1 MARAAAHLLLL
12 NHPLFARLDEP
23 TRHALADDL
32 VPFGLP
38 GGRPLFKAGE
48 LADAL
53 YLLVSGSL
61 GVFDGPARL
70 VQQIGA
76 GMSVGE
82 TSLLGGD
89 ARHRTVRALRDSELL
104 RLDRAA
110 FEALLRLLQDLLLR
124 LARDTVARLQ
134 PRVREDD
141 RPGTPRTFALLP
153 AEPSVPARTLAMQ
166 LARALE
172 PYGSSLVLDAQQGHG
187 HGAEWFAE
195 REAQVRFVIYL
206 DEGRDDAWRQRC
218 LRQADVLLPAA
229 RAGEAARPWP
239 DLAHPVVARHR
250 PRHLL
255 LVHPGHRVALGCTA
269 RWRGQFSGALMHH
282 HICRAA
288 DMARVARLVSG
299 HGRGLVLAGG
309 GARGLAHLGALRA
322 LAEAGHQFDAIG
334 GSSIGAIV
342 GAGVAAGWAID
353 EWQAR
358 CVNAFLR
365 GRLLSD
371 WTLPIVAL
379 TRGARATGTLRDTF
393 GALAIEDLPLPF
405 FCIATSLSGAGQCV
419 QRHGPLWRALRASSA
434 IPGVLPPVLHGG
446 EVLVDGA
453 LANNLPTDVMAADG
467 LAHITALDIR
477 AEITLRA
484 AVDEAMTPPLWRLA
498 FQRGRRPG
506 LVSSLVRAGM
516 VSGEAAA
523 LERRAL
529 AHRLVT
535 PSLDHIGV
543 LDWKDWRRAVE
554 AGYRAT
560 VEALQG
566 EERGVSGEE

>member
-1 MARAAAHLLLL
+1 MSRAPADLLLE
-12 NHPLFARLDEP
+12 HPLFGRLDAT
-23 TRHALADDL
+23 TRRALGAAMVRL
-32 VPFGLP
+32 GLP

-48 LADAL
+48 PADAL
-53 YLLVSGSL
+53 YLVASGSL
-61 GVFDGPARL
+61 GVFDGPTHL
-70 VQQIGA
+70 VRQLGA

-82 TSLLGGD
+82 ASLLGDGR
-89 ARHRTVRALRDSELL
+89 RHRTVRALRDSELL
-104 RLDRAA
+104 RLDRPT
-110 FEALLRLLQDLLLR
+110 FEALLHRHPDLLLQ
-124 LARDTVARLQ
+124 LARDTVARMQ
-134 PRVREDD
+134 PRVREEQTTDS
-141 RPGTPRTFALLP
+141 PRTFALV
-153 AEPSVPARTLAMQ
+153 AADAGVPARTLAMQ
-166 LARALE
+166 LARELEAL
-172 PYGSSLVLDAQQGHG
+172 GSAVVLDAQQGRDRS
-187 HGAEWFAE
+187 ADWFAE
-195 REAQVRFVIYL
+195 REAQARFVIYL
-206 DEGRDDAWRQRC
+206 DESKDPAWRRRC

-229 RAGEAARPWP
+229 RANDPARPWP
-239 DLAHPVVARHR
+239 DLAHPAAARHR

-255 LVHPGHRVALGCTA
+255 LIHPGHRVALGSAA
-269 RWRGQFSGALMHH
+269 RWRAAFSGELMHH
-282 HICRAA
+282 HVCRAA
-288 DMARVARLVSG
+288 DMTRVARLVSG

-322 LAEAGHQFDAIG
+322 LAEAGHRFDAIG

-342 GAGVAAGWAID
+342 GAGIAAGWNID
-353 EWQAR
+353 EWQSR

-371 WTLPIVAL
+371 WTVPLVAL
-379 TRGARATGTLRDTF
+379 TRGARATRTLRGTF
-393 GALAIEDLPLPF
+393 GALAIEDLPVPF
-405 FCIATSLSGAGQCV
+405 FATATSLSGAGPRVLRQ
-419 QRHGPLWRALRASSA
+419 GPLWLALRASSA
-434 IPGVLPPVLHGG
+434 IPGVLPPVLQDG

-484 AVDEAMTPPLWRLA
+484 GVDEAVTPPWWRVLLE
-498 FQRGRRPG
+498 RDRRPG

-535 PSLDHIGV
+535 PSLDHVGV

-560 VEALQG
+560 VEVL
-566 EERGVSGEE
+566 ESEK

>member
-1 MARAAAHLLLL
+1 MARAATHLLLL

-38 GGRPLFKAGE
+38 GGRPLFKTGE
-48 LADAL
+48 PADAL

-61 GVFDGPARL
+61 GVFDGPTRL

-110 FEALLRLLQDLLLR
+110 FEALLRRHPDLLLQ

-134 PRVREDD
+134 PRVREDE

-172 PYGSSLVLDAQQGHG
+172 PYGSSLVLDAQQGRG
-187 HGAEWFAE
+187 RGAEWFAE
-195 REAQVRFVIYL
+195 REAQARFVIYL

-229 RAGEAARPWP
+229 RANEAALPWP
-239 DLAHPVVARHR
+239 DLAHPAAARHR

-269 RWRGQFSGALMHH
+269 RWRSQFSGTLMHH
-282 HICRAA
+282 HVCRAA

-322 LAEAGHQFDAIG
+322 LAEAGHSFDAIG

-358 CVNAFLR
+358 CVNAFLH

-379 TRGARATGTLRDTF
+379 TRGARATRILRDTF

-405 FCIATSLSGAGQCV
+405 FCVATSLSGAGQCV

-453 LANNLPTDVMAADG
+453 LVNNLPTDVMAVDG

-484 AVDEAMTPPLWRLA
+484 GVDEAMTPPLWRLA

-535 PSLDHIGV
+535 PSLDHVGV

-560 VEALQG
+560 VEVLQSEGRGERG
-566 EERGVSGEE
+566 EE

>member
-1 MARAAAHLLLL
+1 MARAPADLLLE
-12 NHPLFARLDEP
+12 HPLFGRLDAA
-23 TRHALADDL
+23 TRSALAADM
-32 VPFGLP
+32 VPVGLP

-48 LADAL
+48 AADAL
-53 YLLVSGSL
+53 YLVASGSL
-61 GVFDGPARL
+61 GVFDGPTTLLRQL
-70 VQQIGA
+70 GA

-82 TSLLGGD
+82 SSLLGDGT
-89 ARHRTVRALRDSELL
+89 RHRTVRALRDSELL
-104 RLDRAA
+104 RLDRSV
-110 FEALLRLLQDLLLR
+110 FEALLRRHPDLLLQ
-124 LARDTVARLQ
+124 LARDTVARMQ
-134 PRVREDD
+134 PRVREERVADS
-141 RPGTPRTFALLP
+141 PRTFALLP
-153 AEPSVPARTLAMQ
+153 ADAAVPARTLAMQ
-166 LARALE
+166 LARELE
-172 PYGSSLVLDAQQGHG
+172 AFGSSAVIDAQQGRDR
-187 HGAEWFAE
+187 GADWFAE
-195 REAQVRFVIYL
+195 REAQARFVIYL
-206 DEGRDDAWRQRC
+206 DEAKDAAWRQRC

-229 RAGEAARPWP
+229 RANDAARPWP
-239 DLAHPVVARHR
+239 ELAHPAAARHR

-255 LVHPGHRVALGCTA
+255 LVHPGHRVALGSAA
-269 RWRGQFSGALMHH
+269 RWRAGFSGELMHH
-282 HICRAA
+282 HVCRSA
-288 DMARVARLVSG
+288 DMMRVARLVSG
-299 HGRGLVLAGG
+299 HGHGLVLAGG

-322 LAEAGHQFDAIG
+322 LAEAGLQFDAVG

-342 GAGVAAGWAID
+342 GAGMAAGWNVD
-353 EWQAR
+353 EWQSR

-371 WTLPIVAL
+371 WTVPLVAL
-379 TRGARATGTLRDTF
+379 TRGARATRTLRGTF
-393 GALAIEDLPLPF
+393 GALAIEDLPVPF
-405 FCIATSLSGAGQCV
+405 FATATSLSGAGPRVLRQ
-419 QRHGPLWRALRASSA
+419 GPLWLALRASSA
-434 IPGVLPPVLHGG
+434 IPGVLPPVLQGG

-484 AVDEAMTPPLWRLA
+484 GVDEAVTPPWWRVLLD
-498 FQRGRRPG
+498 RDRRPG

-535 PSLDHIGV
+535 PALDHVGV

-560 VEALQG
+560 VEVL
-566 EERGVSGEE
+566 ESEK

>member
-1 MARAAAHLLLL
+1 MARAPADLLLE
-12 NHPLFARLDEP
+12 HPLFGRLDTA
-23 TRHALADDL
+23 TRGALAADMVSL
-32 VPFGLP
+32 GLP

-48 LADAL
+48 AADAL
-53 YLLVSGSL
+53 YLVASGSL
-61 GVFDGPARL
+61 GVFDGPTTLLRQL
-70 VQQIGA
+70 GA

-82 TSLLGGD
+82 SSLLGDGT
-89 ARHRTVRALRDSELL
+89 RHRTVRALRDSELL
-104 RLDRAA
+104 RLDRCV
-110 FEALLRLLQDLLLR
+110 FETLLRRHPDLLLQV
-124 LARDTVARLQ
+124 ARETVARML
-134 PRVREDD
+134 PRVREERASDS
-141 RPGTPRTFALLP
+141 PHTFALLP
-153 AEPSVPARTLAMQ
+153 ADAGVPVRTLAMQ
-166 LARALE
+166 LARELE
-172 PYGSSLVLDAQQGHG
+172 AFGSCVVIDAQQGRG
-187 HGAEWFAE
+187 RSADWFAE
-195 REAQVRFVIYL
+195 REAQARFVIYL
-206 DEGRDDAWRQRC
+206 DDGQDRGWRQRC
-218 LRQADVLLPAA
+218 LRQADVLLPVA
-229 RAGEAARPWP
+229 RANGVARAWSE
-239 DLAHPVVARHR
+239 LAHPAAARHR

-255 LVHPGHRVALGCTA
+255 LVHPGHQVALGSAA
-269 RWRGQFSGALMHH
+269 RWRAGFSGALMHH
-282 HICRAA
+282 HICRSA
-288 DMARVARLVSG
+288 DMTRVARLVSG

-322 LAEAGHQFDAIG
+322 LAEAGHRFDAIG

-342 GAGVAAGWAID
+342 GAGIAAGWSID
-353 EWQAR
+353 EWQSR

-371 WTLPIVAL
+371 WTVPLVAL
-379 TRGARATGTLRDTF
+379 TRGARATRTLRGTF
-393 GALAIEDLPLPF
+393 GALAIEDLPVPF
-405 FCIATSLSGAGQCV
+405 FATATSLSGAGPRVLRQ
-419 QRHGPLWRALRASSA
+419 GPLWLALRASSA
-434 IPGVLPPVLHGG
+434 IPGVLPPVLQDG

-484 AVDEAMTPPLWRLA
+484 GVDETVTPPWWRVLLD
-498 FQRGRRPG
+498 RDRRPG

-535 PSLDHIGV
+535 PALDHVGV

-560 VEALQG
+560 VEVLEG
-566 EERGVSGEE
+566 EK

>member
-48 LADAL
+48 PADAL

-61 GVFDGPARL
+61 GVFDGPTTL

-89 ARHRTVRALRDSELL
+89 SRHRTVRALRDSELL

-110 FEALLRLLQDLLLR
+110 FEALLRRHPELLLR

-172 PYGSSLVLDAQQGHG
+172 PYGSSLVLDAQQGRG
-187 HGAEWFAE
+187 RGAEWFAE

-206 DEGRDDAWRQRC
+206 DEGRDAAWRQRC

-229 RAGEAARPWP
+229 RANEAARPWT
-239 DLAHPVVARHR
+239 DLAHPTVARHR

-255 LVHPGHRVALGCTA
+255 LVHPGHQVALGCTA

-322 LAEAGHQFDAIG
+322 LAEAGHRFDAIG

-353 EWQAR
+353 EWQIR
-358 CVNAFLR
+358 CVNAFLH

-379 TRGARATGTLRDTF
+379 TRGARATRTLRETF

-405 FCIATSLSGAGQCV
+405 FCVATSLSGAGQCV

-453 LANNLPTDVMAADG
+453 LVNNLPTDVMAADG

-554 AGYRAT
+554 AGYRAM
-560 VEALQG
+560 VEVLQS
-566 EERGVSGEE
+566 EE

>member
-1 MARAAAHLLLL
+1 MARAPADLLLE
-12 NHPLFARLDEP
+12 HPLFGRLDAA
-23 TRHALADDL
+23 TRQALGAGMVRL
-32 VPFGLP
+32 GLA

-48 LADAL
+48 PADAL
-53 YLLVSGSL
+53 YLVASGSL
-61 GVFDGPARL
+61 GVFDGPTHL
-70 VQQIGA
+70 VRQLGA

-82 TSLLGGD
+82 ASLLGDGT
-89 ARHRTVRALRDSELL
+89 RHRTVRALRDSELL
-104 RLDRAA
+104 RLDRPT
-110 FEALLRLLQDLLLR
+110 FEALLHRHPDLLLQ
-124 LARDTVARLQ
+124 LARDTVARMQ
-134 PRVREDD
+134 PRVREEQAT
-141 RPGTPRTFALLP
+141 GSPRTFALV
-153 AEPSVPARTLAMQ
+153 AADAGVPARTLAMQ
-166 LARALE
+166 LARELEAL
-172 PYGSSLVLDAQQGHG
+172 GSAVVLDAQQGRERS
-187 HGAEWFAE
+187 ADWFAE
-195 REAQVRFVIYL
+195 REAQARFVIYL
-206 DEGRDDAWRQRC
+206 DEAKDPAWRRRC

-229 RAGEAARPWP
+229 RANDAARPWL
-239 DLAHPVVARHR
+239 DLAHPAAARHR

-255 LVHPGHRVALGCTA
+255 LVHPGHRVALGSAA
-269 RWRGQFSGALMHH
+269 RWRAVFSGELMHH
-282 HICRAA
+282 HVCRAA

-322 LAEAGHQFDAIG
+322 LAEAGHRFDAIG

-342 GAGVAAGWAID
+342 GAGVAAGWTID

-358 CVNAFLR
+358 CVDAFLR

-371 WTLPIVAL
+371 WTVPLVAL
-379 TRGARATGTLRDTF
+379 TRGARATRTLRGTF

-405 FCIATSLSGAGQCV
+405 FATATSLSGDGPRVLRQ
-419 QRHGPLWRALRASSA
+419 GPLWLALRASSA
-434 IPGVLPPVLHGG
+434 IPGVLPPVLQGG

-484 AVDEAMTPPLWRLA
+484 GVDEAVTPPWWRVLLE
-498 FQRGRRPG
+498 RDRRPG

-535 PSLDHIGV
+535 PALDHVGV
-543 LDWKDWRRAVE
+543 LDWKHWRRAVE

-560 VEALQG
+560 VEVL
-566 EERGVSGEE
+566 ESEK

>member
-1 MARAAAHLLLL
+1 MSRAPADLLLE
-12 NHPLFARLDEP
+12 HPLFGRLDAT
-23 TRHALADDL
+23 TRRALGAAMVRL
-32 VPFGLP
+32 GLP

-48 LADAL
+48 PADAL
-53 YLLVSGSL
+53 YLVASGSL
-61 GVFDGPARL
+61 GVFDGPTHL
-70 VQQIGA
+70 VRQLGA

-82 TSLLGGD
+82 ASLLGDGR
-89 ARHRTVRALRDSELL
+89 RHRTVRALRDSELL
-104 RLDRAA
+104 RLDRPT
-110 FEALLRLLQDLLLR
+110 FEALLHRHPDLLLQ
-124 LARDTVARLQ
+124 LARDTVARMQ
-134 PRVREDD
+134 PRVREEQTTDS
-141 RPGTPRTFALLP
+141 PRTFALV
-153 AEPSVPARTLAMQ
+153 AADAGVPARTLAMQ
-166 LARALE
+166 LARELEAL
-172 PYGSSLVLDAQQGHG
+172 GSAVVLDAQQGRDRS
-187 HGAEWFAE
+187 ADWFAE
-195 REAQVRFVIYL
+195 REAQARFVIYL
-206 DEGRDDAWRQRC
+206 DESKDPAWRRRC

-229 RAGEAARPWP
+229 RANDPARPWP
-239 DLAHPVVARHR
+239 DLAHPAAARHR

-255 LVHPGHRVALGCTA
+255 LIHPGHRVALGSAA
-269 RWRGQFSGALMHH
+269 RWRAAFSGELMHH
-282 HICRAA
+282 HVCRAA
-288 DMARVARLVSG
+288 DMTRVARLVSG

-322 LAEAGHQFDAIG
+322 LAEAGHRFDAIG

-342 GAGVAAGWAID
+342 GAGIAAGWNID
-353 EWQAR
+353 EWQSR

-371 WTLPIVAL
+371 WTVPLVAL
-379 TRGARATGTLRDTF
+379 TRGARATRTLRGTF
-393 GALAIEDLPLPF
+393 GALAIEDLPVPF
-405 FCIATSLSGAGQCV
+405 FATATSLSGAGPRVLRQ
-419 QRHGPLWRALRASSA
+419 GPLWLALRASSA
-434 IPGVLPPVLHGG
+434 IPGVLPPVLQDG

-484 AVDEAMTPPLWRLA
+484 GVDEAVTPPWWRVLLE
-498 FQRGRRPG
+498 RGRRPG

-535 PSLDHIGV
+535 PSLDHVGV

-560 VEALQG
+560 VEVL
-566 EERGVSGEE
+566 ESEK

>member
-1 MARAAAHLLLL
+1 MARAIADLLLD
-12 NHPLFARLDEP
+12 HPLFARLDAAA
-23 TRHALADDL
+23 RRAVADDL

-48 LADAL
+48 PADAL
-53 YLLVSGSL
+53 YLVASGSL
-61 GVFDGPARL
+61 GVFDGPTEL
-70 VQQIGA
+70 IQQIGA
-76 GMSVGE
+76 GASVGE
-82 TSLLGGD
+82 TSLLAGGT
-89 ARHRTVRALRDSELL
+89 RHRTVRALRDSELL
-104 RLDRAA
+104 RLDRTA
-110 FEALLRLLQDLLLR
+110 FETLLHRHPELLLQV
-124 LARDTVARLQ
+124 ARETVARLQ
-134 PRVREDD
+134 PRVREEHA
-141 RPGTPRTFALLP
+141 PGAPHTFALLP
-153 AEPSVPARTLAMQ
+153 AEPSVPTRMLAMQ

-172 PYGSSLVLDAQQGHG
+172 NYGSSLVLDAQQGR
-187 HGAEWFAE
+187 ARSADWFAE
-195 REAQVRFVIYL
+195 REAQARFVIYL
-206 DEGRDDAWRQRC
+206 DEGRDDSWRQRC

-229 RAGEAARPWP
+229 RANEVARPWA
-239 DLAHPVVARHR
+239 DLAHPAMARHR

-255 LVHPGHRVALGCTA
+255 LVHPGYQVALGSTA
-269 RWRGQFSGALMHH
+269 RWRAAFSGEVMHH
-282 HICRAA
+282 HVCRAA
-288 DMARVARLVSG
+288 DMERVARLVSG

-322 LAEAGHQFDAIG
+322 LAEAGQSFDAIG

-342 GAGVAAGWAID
+342 GAGVAAGWSID

-379 TRGARATGTLRDTF
+379 TRGARATRTLRRTF
-393 GALAIEDLPLPF
+393 GVLAIEDLPLPF
-405 FCIATSLSGAGQCV
+405 FCIATSLSGGGQLV

-434 IPGVLPPVLHGG
+434 IPGVLPPVLERG

-453 LANNLPTDVMAADG
+453 LVNNLPTDVMAADG

-477 AEITLRA
+477 AEIILQA
-484 AVDEAMTPPLWRLA
+484 GVDEAFTPPLWRLA
-498 FQRGRRPG
+498 LQRGRRPG

-529 AHRLVT
+529 AQRLIT
-535 PSLDHIGV
+535 PELDHVGV

-560 VEALQG
+560 LEVLEREARS
-566 EERGVSGEE
+566 E

>member
-1 MARAAAHLLLL
+1 MSRAPADLLLE
-12 NHPLFARLDEP
+12 HPLFGRLDAT
-23 TRHALADDL
+23 TRRALGAAMVRL
-32 VPFGLP
+32 GLP

-48 LADAL
+48 PADAL
-53 YLLVSGSL
+53 YLVASGSL
-61 GVFDGPARL
+61 GVFDGPTHL
-70 VQQIGA
+70 VRQLGA

-82 TSLLGGD
+82 ASLLGDGR
-89 ARHRTVRALRDSELL
+89 RHRTVRALRDSELL
-104 RLDRAA
+104 RLDRPT
-110 FEALLRLLQDLLLR
+110 FEALLHRHPDLLLQ
-124 LARDTVARLQ
+124 LARETVARMQ
-134 PRVREDD
+134 PRVREEQTTDS
-141 RPGTPRTFALLP
+141 PRTFALV
-153 AEPSVPARTLAMQ
+153 AADAGVPARTLAMQ
-166 LARALE
+166 LARELEAL
-172 PYGSSLVLDAQQGHG
+172 GSAVVLDAQQGRDRS
-187 HGAEWFAE
+187 ADWFAE
-195 REAQVRFVIYL
+195 REARARFVIYL
-206 DEGRDDAWRQRC
+206 DESKDPAWRRRC

-229 RAGEAARPWP
+229 RANDPARPWP
-239 DLAHPVVARHR
+239 DLAHPAAARHR

-255 LVHPGHRVALGCTA
+255 LIHPGHRVALGSAA
-269 RWRGQFSGALMHH
+269 RWRAVFSGELMHH
-282 HICRAA
+282 HVCRAA
-288 DMARVARLVSG
+288 DMTRVARLVSG

-322 LAEAGHQFDAIG
+322 LAEAGHRFDAIG

-342 GAGVAAGWAID
+342 GAGIAAGWNID
-353 EWQAR
+353 EWQSR

-371 WTLPIVAL
+371 WTVPLVAL
-379 TRGARATGTLRDTF
+379 TRGARATRTLRGTF
-393 GALAIEDLPLPF
+393 GALAIEDLPVPF
-405 FCIATSLSGAGQCV
+405 FATATSLSGAGPRVLRQ
-419 QRHGPLWRALRASSA
+419 GPLWLALRASSA
-434 IPGVLPPVLHGG
+434 IPGVLPPVLQDG

-484 AVDEAMTPPLWRLA
+484 GVDEAVTPPWWRVLLE
-498 FQRGRRPG
+498 RDRRPG

-535 PSLDHIGV
+535 PSLDHVGV

-560 VEALQG
+560 VEVL
-566 EERGVSGEE
+566 ESEK